1 MYDDAFRVPNTTAD
15 AQYQIRVV
23 SHATFGSDEVLGDA
37 LFFVDDQGSVAGQD
51 KVVNVGDG
59 VVTIRSSFAAS
70 DSGLRPTTSGST
82 AENDGAESPDSR
94 KMPRRSFLSKRSVS
108 GA

>member
-1 MYDDAFRVPNTTAD
+1 MPSTTAD

-23 SHATFGSDEVLGDA
+23 DHATFGSDNVLGET

-51 KVVNVGDG
+51 KVVTVGDG

-82 AENDGAESPDSR
+82 AAETDGAESPDSK